1 MEQGNKMNNQKRVY
15 SADSNMYAHV
25 QPQAVDMERAVLGAL
40 MIDVNAFDLI
50 SNILT
55 PESFYEPR
63 NQQVFSAIRELYN
76 AEDGRKPIDVWTVTE
91 QLSQNGKLEEVGGPG
106 YVAEV
111 SSSVL
116 TSANIEYHAR
126 VLAQKAMA
134 RELIKFGGIVM
145 SKAFD
150 ETTDIDDLMQEA
162 EENLFRLSKEHI
174 KSDFKQIDPVLK
186 DAIQEVSAAAANSD
200 GITGIATGYGD
211 LDQLTSGWQN
221 SDLII
226 IAGRPAMGKTALALC
241 ISKFIAIEQEIPLA
255 FFSLEM
261 SSTQLVKRIVSS
273 VCEVGSA
280 KLRNGQLD
288 PYDWQHIDHGIS
300 RILGKPFYLDDTPGL
315 SIYDLRSKARRLV
328 KQHRVKVIIIDYLQ
342 LMSASTT
349 RYSTRQDEVALVSR
363 SLKGLAKELNI
374 PIIVLSQLNR
384 GVENREGLEGKR
396 PQLSDLRESGAIEQD
411 ADMVM
416 FVHRPEYYHIY
427 QDDKGH
433 DLRGMAQ
440 LIIAK
445 QRNGAT
451 GDVLLEFRSEFT
463 SFSSP
468 EGRRLIAIKQE
479 EDELDY

>member
-1 MEQGNKMNNQKRVY
+1 MTMANEMTNMKRVK
-15 SADSNMYAHV
+15 SISSNMYARV
-25 QPQAVDMERAVLGAL
+25 QPQAVEMEQAVLGAL

-55 PESFYEPR
+55 PESFYDPR
-63 NQQVFSAIRELYN
+63 NQQVFSVILKLFNSKE
-76 AEDGRKPIDVWTVTE
+76 GRKPIDVLTVTD
-91 QLSQNGKLEEVGGPG
+91 QLAKQGKLEEVGGPG
-106 YVAEV
+106 YVAEL
-111 SSSVL
+111 SSGVA

-126 VLAQKAMA
+126 VLAQKALA
-134 RELIKFGGIVM
+134 RKLIKFANMVENR
-145 SKAFD
+145 AFD
-150 ETTDIDDLMQEA
+150 ETTDIDDLMQDA
-162 EENLFRLSKEHI
+162 EENLFRLSKENI
-174 KSDFKQIDPVLK
+174 KNDYKQIDPILK
-186 DAIQEVSAAAANSD
+186 DAIHEVSAAAGNSD
-200 GITGIATGYGD
+200 GITGIATGYEE
-211 LDQLTSGWQN
+211 LDRLTSGWQN

-241 ISKFIAIEQEIPLA
+241 ISRYIAIDQEIPLA

-261 SSTQLVKRIVSS
+261 SSTQLVKRIVSNVS
-273 VCEVGSA
+273 EVEAA
-280 KLRNGQLD
+280 KLRNGQLA
-288 PYDWQHIDHGIS
+288 PYDWERIDNGIS

-328 KQHRVKVIIIDYLQ
+328 KDHHVKAIIIDYLQ

-374 PIIVLSQLNR
+374 PVIVLSQLNR

-427 QDDKGH
+427 QDDKGR
-433 DLRGMAQ
+433 DLHGMAQ

-451 GDVLLEFRSEFT
+451 GDVLLEFRAELT
-463 SFSSP
+463 RFSSP
-468 EGRRLIAIKQE
+468 DGERLIGMKQIE
-479 EDELDY
+479 ELEY

>member
-174 KSDFKQIDPVLK
+174 KSDFKQIDPVLN

-273 VCEVGSA
+273 VCEVESE

-288 PYDWQHIDHGIS
+288 QYDWQHIDTGIS
-300 RILGKPFYLDDTPGL
+300 RILGKPFFLDDTPGL

-328 KQHRVKVIIIDYLQ
+328 KEHHVKVIIIDYLQ

-374 PIIVLSQLNR
+374 PVIVLSQLNR

-411 ADMVM
+411 ADMVL

-427 QDDKGH
+427 QDDKGN

-479 EDELDY
+479 EDDLDY

>member
-1 MEQGNKMNNQKRVY
+1 MEKMNKMNNQKRVY

-174 KSDFKQIDPVLK
+174 KSDFKQIDPVLN

-273 VCEVGSA
+273 VCEVESE

-288 PYDWQHIDHGIS
+288 QYDWQHIDTGIS
-300 RILGKPFYLDDTPGL
+300 RILGKPFFLDDTPGL

-328 KQHRVKVIIIDYLQ
+328 KEHHVKVIIIDYLQ

-374 PIIVLSQLNR
+374 PVIVLSQLNR

-411 ADMVM
+411 ADMVL

-427 QDDKGH
+427 QDDKGN

-479 EDELDY
+479 EDDLDY

>member
-411 ADMVM
+411 ADMVL

-427 QDDKGH
+427 QDDKGN